1 MRVETKY
8 SSGAHIRRFADVA
21 GLLWR
26 APRTVPEIADIT
38 GSRTDDVTR
47 VVAALVEEGLVRPA
61 GTRPRPQGKGGRA
74 PQVYAWVD
82 RDG

>member
-1 MRVETKY
+1 MKVETKR
-8 SSGAHIRRFADVA
+8 SNGAHIRHFADVA

-26 APRTVPEIADIT
+26 APRTVLEIAEL
-38 GSRTDDVTR
+38 REARPDVITR
-47 VVAALVEEGLVRPA
+47 VVAALIDEGLVRPA

>member
-1 MRVETKY
+1 MKVETKY

-47 VVAALVEEGLVRPA
+47 VVAALVEEGLVKPH
-61 GTRPRPQGKGGRA
+61 GVRPRPPRLGGKA
-74 PQVYAWVD
+74 AQVYAWVE

>member
-8 SSGAHIRRFADVA
+8 SSGKSLRRFADVT

-26 APRTVPEIADIT
+26 EPRTVPEVAEIT

-47 VVAALVEEGLVRPA
+47 VFAVLLEEGLICKKGFRSRP
-61 GTRPRPQGKGGRA
+61 PGKGGRA
-74 PQVYAWVD
+74 PQVYAWVE

>member
-8 SSGAHIRRFADVA
+8 SNGAHIRRFADIT

-26 APRTVPEIADIT
+26 APRTVVEITELIESHPDI
-38 GSRTDDVTR
+38 VTR
-47 VVAALVEEGLVRPA
+47 TVAALLEEGLIRPA

-82 RDG
+82 RGG

>member
-8 SSGAHIRRFADVA
+8 SSGAHIRRFADIT

-26 APRTVPEIADIT
+26 APRTVLEITELIE
-38 GSRTDDVTR
+38 SHPNIVTR
-47 VVAALVEEGLVRPA
+47 TVAALLEEGLIRRA
-61 GTRPRPQGKGGRA
+61 GTRPRPDGKGGRA
-74 PQVYAWVD
+74 PQVYAWVE

>member
-47 VVAALVEEGLVRPA
+47 VVAALIDEGLVRPA

>member
-38 GSRTDDVTR
+38 GSRTDDVAR
-47 VVAALVEEGLVRPA
+47 VVAALRDEGLVKPA
-61 GTRPRPQGKGGRA
+61 GTRPRPKGKGGRA
-74 PQVYAWVD
+74 PQIYAWVE

>member
-1 MRVETKY
+1 MKVETKY

-47 VVAALVEEGLVRPA
+47 VVAALVEEGLVKPH
-61 GTRPRPQGKGGRA
+61 GVRPRPPRLGGKA
-74 PQVYAWVD
+74 AQIYAWVE

>member
-1 MRVETKY
+1 MRVET
-8 SSGAHIRRFADVA
+8 SRASGKHIRHFADIV

-26 APRTVPEIADIT
+26 APRTVPEIADLMDT
-38 GSRTDDVTR
+38 RADVVTR
-47 VVAALVEEGLVRPA
+47 VVAALIDEGLVRPA

>member
-1 MRVETKY
+1 MKVETKY
-8 SSGAHIRRFADVA
+8 SNGAHLRRFADIT

-26 APRTVPEIADIT
+26 APRTVPEVADLLDT
-38 GSRTDDVTR
+38 RADVVTR
-47 VVAALVEEGLVRPA
+47 IVAALLDEGLVRPA

>member
-26 APRTVPEIADIT
+26 APRTVPEISDIT
-38 GSRTDDVTR
+38 ESRTDDVTR
-47 VVAALVEEGLVRPA
+47 VVAALVEEGLVKPH
-61 GTRPRPQGKGGRA
+61 GTRPRPPGLGGKA
-74 PQVYAWVD
+74 AQIYAWVD

>member
-1 MRVETKY
+1 MKVETKR
-8 SSGAHIRRFADVA
+8 SNGAHIRHFADVA

-26 APRTVPEIADIT
+26 APRTVREI
-38 GSRTDDVTR
+38 TDLTESHTDVVTR
-47 VVAALVEEGLVRPA
+47 TVAALLEEGLIHPA

>member
-1 MRVETKY
+1 MKVETKY

-47 VVAALVEEGLVRPA
+47 VVAALVEEGLVKPH
-61 GTRPRPQGKGGRA
+61 GVRPRPKGKGGRA
-74 PQVYAWVD
+74 PQIYAWVE